1 MDILLSNNIICK
13 NDLLKI
19 NDSIDCDFIKILNTQ
34 VKLFYQFNFLSSS
47 YFKNWLKD
55 PIKISKRKNKIE
67 EKFSN
72 HSKFL
77 FKKCP
82 EEYKKYK
89 LLLLHTACNFI
100 FYFQNNPLKFGK
112 KNIGNDN
119 DNL

>member
-1 MDILLSNNIICK
+1 M
-13 NDLLKI
+13 LKI
-19 NDSIDCDFIKILNTQ
+19 NDSFDCEFIKILNTK

-47 YFKNWLKD
+47 YFKKWLKD
-55 PIKISKRKNKIE
+55 PIKISKRENKIK

-72 HSKFL
+72 YSKFL
-77 FKKCP
+77 FKKWP

-112 KNIGNDN
+112 KNIGNEN
-119 DNL
+119 DSL